1 MSKMTRRSF
10 VGAAAASGVA
20 AISASIA
27 LADEAKDPF
36 ILTNMNVQ

>member
-10 VGAAAASGVA
+10 VGAAASGVA
-20 AISASIA
+20 VISASIA
-27 LADEAKDPF
+27 LVAEAKDPF